1 MKQFLLHLDETLALG
16 RKFILQDLDETHLFI
31 SSDIVETLQARVDD
45 LMDQL
50 SIPVHDKGMDTERR
64 KVLDDAA
71 RKRRA
76 RKAVEALEQDNFH
89 EDPHADLV
97 MSKKVPKFAD
107 SNEKPTRKK
116 KSKSAEYYKM
126 RFRKTFAQLVEEDA
140 SFRPDPP
147 NYLSAQVPPSKFP
160 DRHFCA
166 VCGFPSNYTCIPCGA
181 RYCSVR
187 CLGTHLDTRCLKWTA

>member
-1 MKQFLLHLDETLALG
+1 MIAL
-16 RKFILQDLDETHLFI
+16 
-31 SSDIVETLQARVDD
+31 
-45 LMDQL
+45 QL
-50 SIPVHDKGMDTERR
+50 VWNRNLTTDPYFML

-76 RKAVEALEQDNFH
+76 RKAVEALELDNFH

-116 KSKSAEYYKM
+116 KSKSAEYYKL

-140 SFRPDPP
+140 GFRPDPP
-147 NYLSAQVPPSKFP
+147 NYISVQAPS
-160 DRHFCA
+160 
-166 VCGFPSNYTCIPCGA
+166 SM
-181 RYCSVR
+181 
-187 CLGTHLDTRCLKWTA
+187 

>member
-1 MKQFLLHLDETLALG
+1 MAGVRGRET
-16 RKFILQDLDETHLFI
+16 D
-31 SSDIVETLQARVDD
+31 
-45 LMDQL
+45 
-50 SIPVHDKGMDTERR
+50 RR

-97 MSKKVPKFAD
+97 MSKKVPKFAE

-116 KSKSAEYYKM
+116 KSKSAEYYKL

-140 SFRPDPP
+140 SFRPEPP
-147 NYLSAQVPPSKFP
+147 NYMSAQVPPSK
-160 DRHFCA
+160 
-166 VCGFPSNYTCIPCGA
+166 
-181 RYCSVR
+181 
-187 CLGTHLDTRCLKWTA
+187 